1 MSETFGE
8 YVRKRR
14 IERNLTL
21 RAMAKILGISP
32 VYQSSIESG
41 KRPAPKYEL
50 LQKMVEAL
58 DLNDVQKAKFYDLAS
73 QSATGKSAP
82 QDIVDHI
89 NANQQIRDIIR
100 ASRDGNLPDM
110 EITRLWNKIKN
121 DSFF

>member
-1 MSETFGE
+1 
-8 YVRKRR
+8 
-14 IERNLTL
+14 
-21 RAMAKILGISP
+21 MAKILGISP